1 MSMTDKLDKIR
12 SPKLQNQRETAVV
25 LTAVEDTLRDQKC
38 DNSPTAYFAALLAL
52 LSQSVSP
59 SDGLVNKELAASV
72 VYLLDIVTSYVPAPL
87 LRSKFSQILSNLAPA
102 LSSQDVEAPLV
113 RSSIGCLESLL
124 IAQDTVAWAL
134 PQSQIGPRKAI
145 FGLLT
150 LSVHHK
156 PKVRKRS
163 QDAITNVLKNSPPS
177 PSLDHPAADLCAET
191 ALRTL
196 KEAMTMSNPKK
207 RRGKDPRQEPHQPG
221 IIHALQLVRTIASAS
236 GGWPAKKIESLCT
249 ILMEISKSSNEY
261 LTIAAFDLFETL
273 FIGMADEFSSAKLP
287 RLLEAISTLRP
298 SENDAQLLPPWI
310 AVVSRGYDVFAQ
322 VAPEETFEKLPQ
334 LFEMITGFFA
344 SSSHNIRVSASECL
358 ISLMVNCIPNN
369 VILEPSPSDK
379 KVLEQ
384 LANFAIELLSV
395 KYQAAWIEIF
405 NVEATLFEALKWR
418 SSPLANNIVKTIG
431 ELRGND
437 SFMGKKEADIVLGKA
452 VEAMGPQAVLET
464 LPLNLSKPNLSDP
477 GRAWLLPV
485 LRDHVR
491 NTNLTHFRTEFVPL
505 SEIMF
510 QKVLDDSG
518 PEKSMEIKIFETIVQ
533 QIWSLL
539 PGYCNLP
546 LDLVS
551 AFDQSFAELLAN
563 LLYRQT
569 ELRPDI
575 CRALQS
581 LVETNQKIQTEE
593 ATDQALLLT
602 TRMTKGDAQ
611 NNLEHLASFA
621 GNLLAVLFNVYNET
635 LPQYRGYIL
644 QCINAFLSITPSQE
658 LLETFNRVTAKF
670 ESALTEAMPQNHSD
684 KPRPNQPSSSHM
696 PPATHTLMDLIITLS
711 IYLPVS
717 SYTSL
722 FTITSRILPQ
732 THDPQ
737 LQKKAYK
744 LLPRLAKSPN
754 AASALYDRNSDLQA
768 LLLSSS
774 SSVSVPAR
782 RDRLAALAV
791 VIEHLPSSDLHFI
804 PSVLSEVVIA
814 AKEVN
819 EKARSAAFDLL
830 VLMGQRMKAGGKIEQ
845 SRILHMA
852 SDAPVAEASLDE
864 FFTMVSAGLVGNTPH
879 MISASVTAL
888 TRILYEFKSELSNQ
902 LIEDLVSTMDLFLT
916 SNSREIVRSCLGFMK
931 VAVISLP
938 EELMRPRL
946 ANLIPAL
953 IVWSREHKARFRSK
967 VKHILERA
975 MRRFGYEAV
984 ERCCPEEDRKFVH
997 NIRKTKERR
1006 KRKKEAA
1013 TATATATG
1021 GNVGAEEP
1029 RRKSRFESE
1038 YDEAVYGSDSSET
1051 GSDDAAEG
1059 EDGVDASEPRGRAK
1073 GRRAYIVEDPDEPLD
1088 LLDRKALGN
1097 ISSSKPVKLNRAPGK
1112 QKVKTDVDGKLI
1124 LGEEDGEGE
1133 DAMIVDG
1140 NGSISG
1146 SKKSNKETE
1155 REPGD
1160 GTLEGGTNA
1169 YVEAIRGR
1177 DAVQRGRGG
1186 RLKFSNKR
1194 DRGEKMD
1201 IDDDDG
1207 GGGEGNKSI
1216 KAGGKG
1222 AEKAAARPKQD
1233 PKKQRRGLGVEKVR
1247 GGRVVKSAGRMKGKG
1262 RK

>member
-1 MSMTDKLDKIR
+1 M
-12 SPKLQNQRETAVV
+12 
-25 LTAVEDTLRDQKC
+25 
-38 DNSPTAYFAALLAL
+38 
-52 LSQSVSP
+52 
-59 SDGLVNKELAASV
+59 
-72 VYLLDIVTSYVPAPL
+72 
-87 LRSKFSQILSNLAPA
+87 
-102 LSSQDVEAPLV
+102 
-113 RSSIGCLESLL
+113 
-124 IAQDTVAWAL
+124 
-134 PQSQIGPRKAI
+134 
-145 FGLLT
+145 
-150 LSVHHK
+150 
-156 PKVRKRS
+156 
-163 QDAITNVLKNSPPS
+163 
-177 PSLDHPAADLCAET
+177 
-191 ALRTL
+191 
-196 KEAMTMSNPKK
+196 
-207 RRGKDPRQEPHQPG
+207 
-221 IIHALQLVRTIASAS
+221 
-236 GGWPAKKIESLCT
+236 
-249 ILMEISKSSNEY
+249 
-261 LTIAAFDLFETL
+261 
-273 FIGMADEFSSAKLP
+273 
-287 RLLEAISTLRP
+287 
-298 SENDAQLLPPWI
+298 
-310 AVVSRGYDVFAQ
+310 
-322 VAPEETFEKLPQ
+322 
-334 LFEMITGFFA
+334 
-344 SSSHNIRVSASECL
+344 
-358 ISLMVNCIPNN
+358 
-369 VILEPSPSDK
+369 
-379 KVLEQ
+379 
-384 LANFAIELLSV
+384 
-395 KYQAAWIEIF
+395 
-405 NVEATLFEALKWR
+405 
-418 SSPLANNIVKTIG
+418 
-431 ELRGND
+431 
-437 SFMGKKEADIVLGKA
+437 
-452 VEAMGPQAVLET
+452 
-464 LPLNLSKPNLSDP
+464 
-477 GRAWLLPV
+477 
-485 LRDHVR
+485 
-491 NTNLTHFRTEFVPL
+491 
-505 SEIMF
+505 
-510 QKVLDDSG
+510 
-518 PEKSMEIKIFETIVQ
+518 
-533 QIWSLL
+533 
-539 PGYCNLP
+539 
-546 LDLVS
+546 
-551 AFDQSFAELLAN
+551 
-563 LLYRQT
+563 
-569 ELRPDI
+569 
-575 CRALQS
+575 
-581 LVETNQKIQTEE
+581 
-593 ATDQALLLT
+593 
-602 TRMTKGDAQ
+602 
-611 NNLEHLASFA
+611 
-621 GNLLAVLFNVYNET
+621 
-635 LPQYRGYIL
+635 
-644 QCINAFLSITPSQE
+644 
-658 LLETFNRVTAKF
+658 TAKF